1 VNFWPFKRK
10 RHAQLHDWLL
20 QNFDTMPERVAG
32 RDLAVHIATLLKVYG
47 QDTVSSLT
55 ILEAASS
62 VFVMEQIVKSQSDV
76 SEAEEESQHATRH

>member
-1 VNFWPFKRK
+1 VLNLWPFKRK
-10 RHAQLHDWLL
+10 RHTQLHDWLL

-62 VFVMEQIVKSQSDV
+62 VFVIETLQ
-76 SEAEEESQHATRH
+76 EESQHATRH

>member
-1 VNFWPFKRK
+1 MNFWPFKRK

-47 QDTVSSLT
+47 QDAVSSLT

-62 VFVMEQIVKSQSDV
+62 VFVIGELVKSQSDV
-76 SEAEEESQHATRH
+76 SEAEEESQHATQH